1 MDDADKLVEIK
12 PDAWEDLYALLKPF
26 IMDMAAW
33 GQKHDQPMAVAIGVM
48 IGTSKIMGR
57 MGNACGCA
65 ACEAVSDAIA
75 DELVERMLEPMN
87 AVRH

>member
-1 MDDADKLVEIK
+1 MDDVEKLAEIT
-12 PDAWEDLYALLKPF
+12 PAAWADLYALLKPF

-33 GQKHDQPMAVAIGVM
+33 GQKHDQPIAVAVGVTIGASEI
-48 IGTSKIMGR
+48 IGKI
-57 MGNACGCA
+57 GNGCA
-65 ACEAVSDAIA
+65 CPVCEAVINAVA